1 VDPPVR
7 ASAVLPFG
15 DMRSRLQTLVR
26 RLHLGLAPHGFER
39 ARGCLAIGGSD
50 EVAWVL
56 DLDVAPWSRDDR
68 VCVTLSWSIHVPG
81 MAGVF
86 GDPTPPVVGR
96 LGARDGL
103 DPEWVELHRRPSLLA
118 ALEDGRAASR
128 LLEGFRAEVLP
139 TLEGLAT
146 PADVQR
152 HLHDALVP
160 GRGRPTE
167 EELTAIRRIAA
178 LSVVIGDRDNAVR
191 WLDHLEARSAAA
203 MAPDLVHERVDDLR
217 RQALAS

>member
-1 VDPPVR
+1 
-7 ASAVLPFG
+7 
-15 DMRSRLQTLVR
+15 MRSRLRSLVR

-50 EVAWVL
+50 DVAWVL
-56 DLDVAPWSRDDR
+56 DLDVAPWSREER
-68 VCVTLSWSIHVPG
+68 VSVTLAWSIHVPG

-86 GDPTPPVVGR
+86 GDATPPVRGR
-96 LGARDGL
+96 LGAHDGL

-118 ALEDGRAASR
+118 AVEDSRAATL
-128 LLEGFRAEVLP
+128 LLEGFRSEVLP
-139 TLEGLAT
+139 TLETLAT
-146 PADVQR
+146 PGQVQR
-152 HLHDALVP
+152 HLAQQLTP
-160 GRGRPTE
+160 ARGRPSDD
-167 EELTAIRRIAA
+167 ELDAIRRIAA
-178 LSVVIGDRDNAVR
+178 LSVVIGDRENAAR